1 MMKIGIISD
10 IHANLHALE
19 AVAKDMD
26 LEGIDEVWCLGDTIN
41 YGAFPNECC
50 QWVIENVSSYILGNH
65 ELMLLGLA
73 SVENRYVNACLK
85 WTKQVIREDYI
96 EYFATKSVI
105 KIFDDVT
112 LVHDNPLSPGS
123 MRYILTRGEAE
134 EVLLKS
140 TAHVCFF
147 GHTHIPIGY
156 RLSTVG
162 AEIIK
167 TPVYTIDSRKH
178 LINPGS
184 VGQPRDGMP
193 LASYIVLQDNTLRLK
208 RIKYDVKGAAKAI
221 IEANLPTIM
230 AARLLEGV

>member
-1 MMKIGIISD
+1 MKIGIISD

-19 AVAKDMD
+19 AIAKDMD
-26 LEGIDEVWCLGDTIN
+26 SEGIEEVWCLGDTVN

-50 QWVIENVSSYILGNH
+50 HWVIENVSNYILGNH

-73 SVENRYVNACLK
+73 SVENRYVNECLE
-85 WTKQVIREDYI
+85 WTKRVIKEKYI
-96 EYFATKSVI
+96 EYFASKSVI
-105 KIFDDVT
+105 KHLDDIT

-123 MRYILTRGEAE
+123 MRYILTREEAE

-140 TAHVCFF
+140 TAHICFF
-147 GHTHIPIGY
+147 GHTHVPIGY
-156 RLSTVG
+156 RLSTIG

-167 TPVYTIDSRKH
+167 TPTYVIDSRKH

-184 VGQPRDGMP
+184 VGQPRDGIP
-193 LASYIVLQDNTLRLK
+193 LASYIIFENNTLTLK
-208 RIKYDVKGAAKAI
+208 RLEYNVKEAAKAI

-230 AARLLEGV
+230 AARLLKGI